1 MTQTHK
7 RPPGFRR
14 YKSEKKK
21 SGDTKRRQR
30 ERRGIEFAKK
40 QKQIENRTKH

>member
-21 SGDTKRRQR
+21 NSDTKRQK
-30 ERRGIEFAKK
+30 ERRGISFAKK
-40 QKQIENRTKH
+40 QRQLENRAKR